1 MKTEHWRK
9 FLESLEGE
17 KGLPQDYR
25 LLTPGVDTYKYG
37 DEWLHGDFT
46 WCAVSS
52 ASIGK
57 LVDKNFNPI
66 VRRAE
71 SRQIPDLK
79 EKVKAFVLDAMNVE
93 DDLAPTCMAH
103 YAKDRSTRLVADRRS
118 PLGARPYTVREY
130 ARLQGFPDDY
140 WFSGTENQQFKQIGN
155 AVAVPVGEWIGREI
169 LRYFKQRR

>member
-93 DDLAPTCMAH
+93 DD
-103 YAKDRSTRLVADRRS
+103 YAKECLRTAPEAS
-118 PLGARPYTVREY
+118 PHAKLKVCDAFR
-130 ARLQGFPDDY
+130 ALCAPDK
-140 WFSGTENQQFKQIGN
+140 GQEVTT
-155 AVAVPVGEWIGREI
+155 
-169 LRYFKQRR
+169 